1 MARNQYHQLCSFE
14 AGLSLVVTAVGK
26 ADALQRER
34 DDLRIPMVLVQMQ
47 VQLAQA
53 GESEK
58 PAIRAK
64 MEALRSAWIE
74 LQTGVSLPVEP
85 VQ

>member
-1 MARNQYHQLCSFE
+1 M
-14 AGLSLVVTAVGK
+14 TAVGK

-34 DDLRIPMVLVQMQ
+34 DDLRIPMVLAQMQ
-47 VQLAQA
+47 VQLTQA
-53 GESEK
+53 GADER
-58 PAIRAK
+58 PAIRDK

-85 VQ
+85 MQ